1 MGVIPFEF
9 AGTPVRVLQADA
21 GGGPLFNAADVATA
35 LGYARPRDA
44 IAQHCEGAVKRR
56 IPTAGG
62 LQDVTFIPEP
72 DLYRLIFRS
81 NLPAAKDFERWVVGT
96 VLPSVRQH
104 GGYMAGQELEQD
116 PALIMARA
124 LQVAQSVIAQ
134 KTAEAELARLELA
147 AAMPAVQFHAAVAD
161 TKDLVG
167 IGDLGRVLGVG
178 QNRLFAFLRARG
190 VLQGNNQ
197 PYQAYIDRG
206 YFEVK
211 VRTWRDP
218 HTGKEHINLRTF
230 VTGKGQ
236 EWVHKRWQAE
246 QEKQSSTRTPDARC
260 EQI

>member
-9 AGTPVRVLQADA
+9 SGAPVRVLQAEA
-21 GGGPLFNAADVATA
+21 GGGPLFNANDVATA

-44 IAQHCEGAVKRR
+44 VAQHCEGAVKRR
-56 IPTAGG
+56 IPTPGG
-62 LQDVTFIPEP
+62 LQEVTFIPEP

-81 NLPAAKDFERWVVGT
+81 NLPAAKAFEAWVVGT

-104 GGYMAGQELEQD
+104 GGYVAGQESEQD

-124 LQVAQSVIAQ
+124 LQVAQNVIAQ
-134 KTAEAELARLELA
+134 KEAEAQLAKLELA
-147 AAMPAVQFHAAVAD
+147 QAQPAVQFFDAVAS

-178 QNRLFAFLRARG
+178 QNRLFAMLRSTG
-190 VLQGNNQ
+190 VLQANNQ
-197 PYQAYIDRG
+197 PYQTYIDRG

-211 VRTWRDP
+211 VRSWTHP
-218 HTGKEHINLRTF
+218 ATGKEHINLRTF

-236 EWVHKRWQAE
+236 DWVRKKWGDWQA
-246 QEKQSSTRTPDARC
+246 QQNQSNQPAHL
-260 EQI
+260 